1 MINVRGEGRS
11 GGEEVIDCQIVKEN
25 AQAGGKQ
32 NRNHEEKLI
41 SLKWLTNLSSKV
53 ALLKNIRFD

>member
-25 AQAGGKQ
+25 AQAGAKQ

-41 SLKWLTNLSSKV
+41 SLKCSQPADEFEFKGCLT
-53 ALLKNIRFD
+53 

>member
-25 AQAGGKQ
+25 AEAGVKQ

-41 SLKWLTNLSSKV
+41 SLKSSQPADEFEFKGCLT
-53 ALLKNIRFD
+53 